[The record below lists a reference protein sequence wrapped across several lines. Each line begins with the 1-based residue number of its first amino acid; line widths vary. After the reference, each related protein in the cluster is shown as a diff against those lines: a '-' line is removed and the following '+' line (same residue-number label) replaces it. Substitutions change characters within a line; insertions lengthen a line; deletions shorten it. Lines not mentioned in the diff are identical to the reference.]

1 MVMAIFVVA
10 GLALV
15 AVVLAWVLRP
25 LWRTQHAAGAGLVGM
40 LVVATGLLYLLVGT
54 PAALDPAARQA
65 PETLQQAI
73 TQLETELERDP
84 GQAEGWRLLGRAYLA
99 QERSQ
104 DAVDAY
110 ARALQLAPDAP
121 VLLTEAAEARART
134 ADDRRFDAD
143 GVAMLER
150 ALSADPSQQ
159 RARWFLG
166 IAHRQAGDAA
176 GAAATWQPLLA
187 QVDASTAASL
197 RFQIDQAREEA
208 GLEPLPHEQPDPAS
222 AAVAVRISISLDPGL
237 GMQLPPDASLFI
249 IARQPGGPPMPVAA
263 RKLPLEMFPMQVTL
277 TDADSLMP
285 TATLSSLDEVEL
297 SARISASGDAAAQPG
312 DLESVPVIVGTGP
325 DAVAA
330 LLIDKVVR

>member
-1 MVMAIFVVA
+1 MAIFVVA

-15 AVVLAWVLRP
+15 TVVLAWVLRP
-25 LWRTQHAAGAGLVGM
+25 LWRTQRLAGAGLVA
-40 LVVATGLLYLLVGT
+40 LLAVATGLLYLLVGT
-54 PAALDPAARQA
+54 PAALDPTARQA

-73 TQLETELERDP
+73 TQLESELERDP

-99 QERSQ
+99 QERAQ
-104 DAVDAY
+104 DAVAAY

-134 ADDRRFDAD
+134 ADDRRFDAE

-150 ALSADPSQQ
+150 ALTTDPSQQ

-166 IAHRQAGDAA
+166 IARRQAGDAA
-176 GAAATWQPLLA
+176 GAAETWQPLLA
-187 QVDASTAASL
+187 QVDASTGASL

-208 GLEPLPHEQPDPAS
+208 GLEPLPPEESDPAS
-222 AAVAVRISISLDPGL
+222 AAVAVHISISLDPGL
-237 GMQLPPDASLFI
+237 GMQLPRDASLFI

-285 TATLSSLDEVEL
+285 TATLSSLGEVEL

-312 DLESVPVIVGTGP
+312 DLESVPVTVDTGP